1 MKVKIFY
8 GTIKSVTEAFNRWA
22 KGKALSRNI
31 IIHSVAFPAPS
42 KGLEDLFAIFV
53 YYPEWIEEQPEG
65 EKP

>member
-31 IIHSVAFPAPS
+31 IIHTIAYPAPDT
-42 KGLEDLFAIFV
+42 GTEDYIAIVV
-53 YYPEWIEEQPEG
+53 YYPEWIEEEQE
-65 EKP
+65 EKQ

>member
-22 KGKALSRNI
+22 KGKALTKNI

-42 KGLEDLFAIFV
+42 EGTTDLFAIFV
-53 YYPEWIEEQPEG
+53 YYPEWIEE
-65 EKP
+65 EKEEKQ

>member
-8 GTIKSVTEAFNRWA
+8 GHPEDVEEEFNKWA
-22 KGKALSRNI
+22 KGRALSRNI
-31 IIHSVAFPAPS
+31 IIHTIAYPSAIESIPHLVAIA
-42 KGLEDLFAIFV
+42 V